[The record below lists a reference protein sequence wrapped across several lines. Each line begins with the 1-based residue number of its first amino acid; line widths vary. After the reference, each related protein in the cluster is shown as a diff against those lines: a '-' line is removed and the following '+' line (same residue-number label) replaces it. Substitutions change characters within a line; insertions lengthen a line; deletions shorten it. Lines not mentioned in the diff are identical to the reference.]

1 MVRIALFLLM
11 GLIGV
16 QLKTSAQ
23 GCGSIK
29 ADAGPDQFTCDPNLT
44 LQLQGN
50 YSGVPDKYYWTPPNF
65 LSDPNSLDPTVT
77 APPGKYTFTF
87 HVEAISATN
96 LVNNGNFESGN
107 SGFTHEYNYG
117 TPGGTF
123 GPGWLSVGTNP
134 LAYNGAWT
142 PCGDH
147 TTGSGNQLIV
157 DGHTS
162 ANAKV
167 WCQNVSVT
175 PGKTYAFRFYVQS
188 VYPVA
193 PANLTATANNTPFGN
208 VQAAGLCDWQMFE
221 ACFTATTASV
231 ELCIRETTGV
241 GFGNDFTIDDISL
254 HEKCMDDDEVIVEIV
269 DLKAAINIPT
279 LPKCASDIF
288 DLNGLGSST
297 GPNIQYMWRSDG
309 GKIISTNGITAKAQG
324 GGTYY
329 LKVIYR
335 NGNVRCEKEVD
346 LNVEPSEDLEATLQV
361 EGIANCSHDTIR
373 LTGDVLNGSGNFSY
387 FWIPGNKIVK
397 GQNESTAF
405 VVEAGIYRLVIKD
418 KDSGCETEL
427 QDVVVSDTIKPS
439 VQLNGDTLINCL
451 RDTAKIL
458 GMPFDTGR
466 FNYEWLLPDLSQI
479 KNKNQINT
487 TDSGIYKLTIIDK
500 ANKCSTESYWSVK
513 IDTTPPLF
521 DIGPNGFI
529 DCSAPEF
536 SVSPMGNVFPD
547 SSNFNWNLPGGKQVN
562 ERSFTSKRVQDS
574 GWVVLMV
581 INRLNGCA
589 SSDSLFVR
597 DLRNI
602 PAVSAGQTDTLNC
615 KEPNLFLNASAKTD
629 STRIQWST
637 QTGNIVKGSNTLSPE
652 VNHAG
657 WYFIM
662 VTDTVNHCRNVDS
675 VFIDQ
680 DFTKP
685 LVNTG
690 PDLIFTCADSIKLL
704 DASLSNQGINY
715 LYLWSTTNGTIVSGQ
730 GSLQLKVSSPGTYL
744 LTILDTTNGCS
755 DTASVEVKPDFS
767 APTGIIQPVD
777 TLTCLSK
784 NTHLIANAFSPVGN
798 PMRYQWTADAGQN
811 INRPTT
817 LDAEVQE
824 AGTYTLIIYDE
835 VNGCSTR
842 LSVYV
847 PIDTLAP
854 NAQAGQDRVWNCATI
869 SLPLDASSSSGN
881 HPLLFQWSTSNGIIS
896 GNRFRSQ
903 STATSPGTYT
913 LFVIDSV
920 THCQGFDTVV
930 VSADTLK
937 PIAGIELPDTITC
950 IQSNVIL
957 NGNLSTSGSQ
967 FKYNWFTS
975 DGLLSGLNGQ
985 RINMAAKPG
994 TYTMIISDTLN
1005 FCSDTQSVEV
1015 FENKVK
1021 PVLLKSGNTQLNCST
1036 LQTQLNATTTN
1047 PSGFDD
1053 YTWTTITGKIE
1064 NNPMQ
1069 ASINVSRE
1077 AWYYILVSNR
1087 ENGCSSLDSIR
1098 VTQINDLKVDAGL
1111 SATLTCKIRSIDL
1124 QANVFSGSGNEQLL
1138 WTTSGGSILTN
1149 PLNTFVR
1156 VDKPG
1161 TYFFRAYNPNNGC
1174 NAIDSVEILENT
1186 NYPTHAELQIIPLR
1200 CPGDQWSATI
1210 GAITGGEAPLK
1221 IEFQGSE
1228 IIGNSIQGS
1237 QAGNYQILIT
1247 DKFGCELKKDFS
1259 ILPVAGVS
1267 MNLTPYI
1274 KINSGDSYSIE
1285 PVFSIPNDSIG
1296 NIQWTPTQFLSC
1308 TDCPNPVA
1316 ENVTQDIE
1324 YFCTVTDHKGCLASA
1339 RIRIEVIKR
1348 NIWFPNAFSPNGDQ
1362 INDLFFPYIEEGSFN
1377 QIRNFQIFDRWGNQ
1391 VFEKRSIVPDQI
1403 HLGWD
1408 GNSNGNK
1415 TLPGVYVYVLQLEW
1429 KNGDLQLFSGDV
1441 TLLR

>member
-11 GLIGV
+11 GLIGI

-44 LQLQGN
+44 IQLQGN
-50 YSGVPDKYYWTPPNF
+50 YSGVPDKYYWTPSNY

-77 APPGKYTFTF
+77 APPGRYTFTF

-193 PANLTATANNTPFGN
+193 PAILIATANNTPFGN

-221 ACFTATTASV
+221 ACFTATSASV
-231 ELCIRETTGV
+231 ELCIRETSGV

-254 HEKCMDDDEVIVEIV
+254 HEKCMDDDEVVVEIV

-335 NGNVRCEKEVD
+335 NGNVLCEKEVD

-427 QDVVVSDTIKPS
+427 QDVVVSDTVKPS

-466 FNYEWLLPDLSQI
+466 FNYEWLLPDLSHI
-479 KNKNQINT
+479 KNINQINT

-547 SSNFNWNLPGGKQVN
+547 SSNFNWNLPGGKLVN
-562 ERSFTSKRVQDS
+562 ERSFISKQVQDS
-574 GWVVLMV
+574 GWVVLTV
-581 INRLNGCA
+581 INRLNGCT
-589 SSDSLFVR
+589 SSDSLFVK

-615 KEPNLFLNASAKTD
+615 KEPNLFLKATAKTD

-637 QTGNIVKGSNTLSPE
+637 QSGNIVNGSNTLSPE
-652 VNHAG
+652 VNQSG
-657 WYFIM
+657 WYFIT

-675 VFIDQ
+675 VYINQ

-685 LVNTG
+685 LFNAG
-690 PDLIFTCADSIKLL
+690 PDLIFTCADTLKVLY
-704 DASLSNQGINY
+704 ASLSNQGLGY
-715 LYLWSTTNGTIVSGQ
+715 LYFWSTTNGTITGGQ
-730 GSLQLKVSSPGTYL
+730 GTLQLQVSSPGDYL

-755 DTASVEVKPDFS
+755 DTSSVEVKPDFS
-767 APTGIIQPVD
+767 APTGNILPSD
-777 TLTCLSK
+777 TLTCLK
-784 NTHLIANAFSPVGN
+784 NKVSLFATATSPVGN
-798 PMRYQWTADAGQN
+798 NMRYQWTGDAGQN
-811 INRPTT
+811 INFSNT
-817 LDAEVQE
+817 LNPEVQIP
-824 AGTYTLIIYDE
+824 GIYTLIIYDQI
-835 VNGCSTR
+835 NGCSTR
-842 LSVYV
+842 VSVVV
-847 PIDTLAP
+847 PIDTLHPLAI
-854 NAQAGQDRVWNCATI
+854 AGPDQIWNCATN
-869 SLPLDASSSSGN
+869 SLSLNASSSTGN
-881 HPLLFQWSTSNGIIS
+881 HSLRYQWNTGNGIIS
-896 GNRFRSQ
+896 GNKFSAQVPIASPGTYFLMIVDSVTQCAGFDTVNIVADTVRPLAIITVPDTLNCKVAEIKLNGSPSSRDLRSKYIWTTQ
-903 STATSPGTYT
+903 DGMFTGPINKYENTTNRPGTYT
-913 LFVIDSV
+913 LI
-920 THCQGFDTVV
+920 
-930 VSADTLK
+930 L
-937 PIAGIELPDTITC
+937 LDTI
-950 IQSNVIL
+950 
-957 NGNLSTSGSQ
+957 
-967 FKYNWFTS
+967 
-975 DGLLSGLNGQ
+975 
-985 RINMAAKPG
+985 
-994 TYTMIISDTLN
+994 N
-1005 FCSDTQSVEV
+1005 FCSDTFTTVVYENITKPIILISGNLLLRCADTNTILISRIQNTSGFENYLWTSRTGMISSSPLKDSIQVTREGWYQVEV
-1015 FENKVK
+1015 TN
-1021 PVLLKSGNTQLNCST
+1021 LL
-1036 LQTQLNATTTN
+1036 
-1047 PSGFDD
+1047 
-1053 YTWTTITGKIE
+1053 
-1064 NNPMQ
+1064 
-1069 ASINVSRE
+1069 
-1077 AWYYILVSNR
+1077 
-1087 ENGCSSLDSIR
+1087 NGCKAIDSIQ
-1098 VTQINDLKVDAGL
+1098 VTQVNDLMVNAGL
-1111 SATLTCKIRSIDL
+1111 PSTLTCKIKSLDL
-1124 QANVFSGSGNEQLL
+1124 SGNVFSGSGKEQVI
-1138 WTTSGGSILTN
+1138 WNTNNGNIFSNPQNKNVRIDKAGIYYFRAFN
-1149 PLNTFVR
+1149 PL
-1156 VDKPG
+1156 
-1161 TYFFRAYNPNNGC
+1161 NGC

-1186 NYPTHAELQIIPLR
+1186 NYPTHAELQIVPLR

-1274 KINSGDSYSIE
+1274 KINSGDSYSIK

-1308 TDCPNPVA
+1308 TDCLNPVA

-1324 YFCTVTDHKGCLASA
+1324 YFCTVSDHKGCLASA

-1391 VFEKRSIVPDQI
+1391 VFEKRSIAPDQI

-1415 TLPGVYVYVLQLEW
+1415 VLPGVYVYVLQLEW